1 MTHDLAPKGSPGFA
15 HQAADPTGQ
24 VIVVGLDGSAA
35 SWDAF
40 CWAAGQA
47 TRARGSLIAVY
58 VTSVVAPVLPVDG
71 YFYYAE
77 QAAEEVAAE
86 LKAEAEHRAAEAGVP
101 VTFVRELGDTVHAL
115 IGVARSAHADLVVV
129 GRSAKMLHHLAGS
142 AGRRLASRQDAPVVV
157 VVP

>member
-1 MTHDLAPKGSPGFA
+1 MAQDLAPQDSPGFPA
-15 HQAADPTGQ
+15 GAADPTAQ
-24 VIVVGLDGSAA
+24 VIVVGLDGSPA

-58 VTSVVAPVLPVDG
+58 ATSAVAHALPVYG
-71 YFYYAE
+71 YCDYAE
-77 QAAEEVAAE
+77 QAWQEVAAE
-86 LKAEAEHRAAEAGVP
+86 LKAEAEHRAAEAGVQL
-101 VTFVRELGDTVHAL
+101 TFVRELGDTVHAL

-129 GRSAKMLHHLAGS
+129 GRSAKMLHHLVGS
-142 AGRRLASRQDAPVVV
+142 AGRKLASRQDAPVVV

>member
-1 MTHDLAPKGSPGFA
+1 MTQDLAPQSTPGFPGR
-15 HQAADPTGQ
+15 AADPAAQ
-24 VIVVGLDGSAA
+24 VIVVGLDGSPG

-47 TRARGSLIAVY
+47 TRARGRLIAVY
-58 VTSVVAPVLPVDG
+58 VTPGLPPVLPVDG
-71 YFYYAE
+71 YFDYAVE
-77 QAAEEVAAE
+77 TAQEVGAE

-101 VTFVRELGDTVHAL
+101 VTFVRELGDTVRAL
-115 IGVARSAHADLVVV
+115 ISVARSAHADLVVV
-129 GRSAKMLHHLAGS
+129 GRSAKMLHHLVGS

>member
-1 MTHDLAPKGSPGFA
+1 MTQDLAPRGAEGLPR
-15 HQAADPTGQ
+15 QAADPTAQ
-24 VIVVGLDGSAA
+24 VIVVGLDGSPA

-58 VTSVVAPVLPVDG
+58 VTSAVTPVVPVPGD
-71 YFYYAE
+71 FAYAE
-77 QAAEEVAAE
+77 QAAQEVAAE
-86 LKAEAEHRAAEAGVP
+86 LKAEGEHRAAEAGVQL
-101 VTFVRELGDTVHAL
+101 TFVRELGDPVHAL
-115 IGVARSAHADLVVV
+115 ISVARSAHADLVVV

-142 AGRRLASRQDAPVVV
+142 AGRRLASRRDAPVVV

>member
-1 MTHDLAPKGSPGFA
+1 MTQDLAPQGSRGFPGR
-15 HQAADPTGQ
+15 AADPTAQ
-24 VIVVGLDGSAA
+24 VIVVGLDGSPG

-58 VTSVVAPVLPVDG
+58 ATSAMTPALPVDG
-71 YFYYAE
+71 YFGYAE
-77 QAAEEVAAE
+77 QATQEVAAG
-86 LKAEAEHRAAEAGVP
+86 LKAEAELRAAEAGAQL
-101 VTFVRELGDTVHAL
+101 TFVRELGDTVHAL
-115 IGVARSAHADLVVV
+115 ISVARSAHADMVVV

-142 AGRRLASRQDAPVVV
+142 VGRRLASRQDAPVVV